1 MENRRIARSAFSISS
16 VTFVSRVFGLV
27 REWLRGYLLGTSGS
41 SDAFTLAF
49 MFPNLMRR
57 LVGEGALMAAFI
69 PVISEYIENRDKREL
84 EDFLYS
90 FFSILLVILLV
101 ITAAVVLAAPLLRFF
116 LPQFTKVEGKIEL
129 TVLLTR
135 IMFPYLLFISL
146 AALSQGI
153 LNAHKI
159 FIPSA
164 VTPILLNISIIFFG
178 LLAGNRFF
186 DPAIALG
193 VGVIT
198 GGVIQFFFQ
207 WPFLAKRGFSYRL
220 HFNFHSQGVKRVFM
234 LMVPGAIG
242 AGVYQ
247 INALV
252 SQFIAAFLEEGTVA
266 ALRFSLTLIEL
277 VLGIF
282 VISLTTVILPVLSEK
297 SAHDDRE
304 GMKDTLRYALRLM
317 FVITMPAMAGLIL
330 LRYPIVTM
338 LFRYGR
344 FTADSASLVSYALL
358 FHAAGLPGIG
368 GNRVLVQMFYS
379 MKDTKTPVYVAGA
392 SMIINLMLCYYLRYP
407 LRIGGIALAG
417 TVSSYCN
424 LFLLVFLLR
433 RRVGV
438 IMDRTVY
445 ISLVKSSTA
454 AAGMGAVILM
464 LYMRLKSIM
473 QMGRSYNAGTT
484 LGLIVVG
491 LFVYIAISIL
501 MKNRDITELKKIFR

>member
-1 MENRRIARSAFSISS
+1 MDNHRIARSALSISS
-16 VTFVSRVFGLV
+16 VTFVSRIFGLV

-41 SDAFTLAF
+41 SDAFALAF

-69 PVISEYIENRDKREL
+69 PVVSEYMERDRSEL

-90 FFSILLVILLV
+90 FFSILLLMLIV
-101 ITAAVVLAAPLLRFF
+101 ITAAVMIGAPLLRFF
-116 LPQFTKVEGKIEL
+116 LPQFTRIEGKIEL

-135 IMFPYLLFISL
+135 IMFPYMLFISL

-153 LNAHKI
+153 LNAHKV

-164 VTPILLNISIIFFG
+164 VTPILLNISIISFG
-178 LLAGNRFF
+178 VFAGSRFT
-186 DPAIALG
+186 DPSIALA

-198 GGVIQFFFQ
+198 GGIVQFFFQ
-207 WPFLAKRGFSYRL
+207 WPFLAKRGIRYRFR
-220 HFNFHSQGVKRVFM
+220 FNFHSRGVKRVFM
-234 LMVPGAIG
+234 LMVPGAVG

-297 SAHDDRE
+297 SARGDGE
-304 GMKDTLRYALRLM
+304 GMRDTLRYALRLM
-317 FVITMPAMAGLIL
+317 FVITMPAMVGLIL

-344 FTADSASLVSYALL
+344 FTADSAALVSYALL

-379 MKDTKTPVYVAGA
+379 MKDTKTPVYVAGVA
-392 SMIINLMLCYYLRYP
+392 MAVNLLLCFYLRYP
-407 LRIGGIALAG
+407 LQIGGIALAG
-417 TVSSYCN
+417 TVSSYWN
-424 LFLLVFLLR
+424 LFLLLALLR
-433 RRVGV
+433 RKVGV
-438 IMDRTVY
+438 IMDRGVY
-445 ISLVKSSTA
+445 ISFMKSAAA
-454 AAGMGAVILM
+454 AAGMGAVILV
-464 LYMRLKSIM
+464 LHGRLKSLM
-473 QMGRSYNAGTT
+473 QMSRAHNAGVT
-484 LGLIVVG
+484 LGLIGIG
-491 LFVYIAISIL
+491 LFVYLAVSIV
-501 MKNRDITELKKIFR
+501 MKNRDVIELKKIFR

>member
-1 MENRRIARSAFSISS
+1 MENRHIARSAFSISS
-16 VTFVSRVFGLV
+16 VTFVSRILGLV

-41 SDAFTLAF
+41 SDAFALAF

-57 LVGEGALMAAFI
+57 LVGEGALMAAFV
-69 PVISEYIENRDKREL
+69 PVTSEYIENKQKQEL
-84 EDFLYS
+84 EEFLYS
-90 FFSILLVILLV
+90 FFSILLVILIV
-101 ITAAVVLAAPLLRFF
+101 ITAAVILAAPLLRFF

-135 IMFPYLLFISL
+135 IMFPYMLFISL

-153 LNAHKI
+153 LNANKV

-164 VTPILLNISIIFFG
+164 VTPILLNISIIGFG
-178 LLAGNRFF
+178 IFAGKRFA

-193 VGVIT
+193 IGVIT
-198 GGVIQFFFQ
+198 GGIVQFFFQ
-207 WPFLAKRGFSYRL
+207 WPFLAKMGIRYRL

-234 LMVPGAIG
+234 LMVPGAVG

-277 VLGIF
+277 ILGIF

-297 SAHDDRE
+297 SARNDMD
-304 GMKDTLRYALRLM
+304 GMKDILRYALRLM
-317 FVITMPAMAGLIL
+317 FLITMPAMVGLII

-344 FTADSASLVSYALL
+344 FTAESASLVSYALL

-392 SMIINLMLCYYLRYP
+392 AMVINLLLCYYLRYP

-417 TVSSYCN
+417 TVSSYST
-424 LFLLVFLLR
+424 LFLLLLLLR

-438 IMDRTVY
+438 FMNRLY
-445 ISLVKSSTA
+445 ISFMKSSVA
-454 AAGMGAVILM
+454 AVCMGAVIL
-464 LYMRLKSIM
+464 LIYSPLKSVM
-473 QMGRSYNAGTT
+473 QMGRSYNAGIT
-484 LGLIVVG
+484 LGLIAIG
-491 LFVYIAISIL
+491 LCVYIAVSVLI
-501 MKNRDITELKKIFR
+501 KNRDITELKKIFR

>member
-1 MENRRIARSAFSISS
+1 M
-16 VTFVSRVFGLV
+16 
-27 REWLRGYLLGTSGS
+27 RGYLLGTSGS
-41 SDAFTLAF
+41 SDAYTLAF

-69 PVISEYIENRDKREL
+69 PVISDYIESRDRREL

-90 FFSILLVILLV
+90 FFSILLVILIV
-101 ITAAVVLAAPLLRFF
+101 ITAAVILAAPLLRFF
-116 LPQFTKVEGKIEL
+116 LPQFTEVEGKIEL

-135 IMFPYLLFISL
+135 IMFPYMLFISL

-159 FIPSA
+159 FIPPA
-164 VTPILLNISIIFFG
+164 VTPILLNISIISFG
-178 LLAGNRFF
+178 LLGRNRFT

-193 VGVIT
+193 LGVIT
-198 GGVIQFFFQ
+198 GGVLQFFFQ
-207 WPFLAKRGFSYRL
+207 WPFLAKRGIRYRM
-220 HFNFHSQGVKRVFM
+220 HFNFHSQGVKRVFL
-234 LMVPGAIG
+234 LMVPGAVG

-252 SQFIAAFLEEGTVA
+252 SQFIAAFLEGGTVA

-282 VISLTTVILPVLSEK
+282 IISLTTVILPVLSEK
-297 SAHDDRE
+297 SAQGDRA
-304 GMKDTLRYALRLM
+304 GMKDILRYAIRLM
-317 FVITMPAMAGLIL
+317 FLITMPAMVGLML

-392 SMIINLMLCYYLRYP
+392 AMVINLLLCYYLRYP

-424 LFLLVFLLR
+424 LFLLLLLLR
-433 RRVGV
+433 RRVGI
-438 IMDRTVY
+438 IMDRPVY
-445 ISLVKSSTA
+445 ISLVKSTTA
-454 AAGMGAVILM
+454 AACMGAAILA
-464 LYMRLKSIM
+464 LYVRLKSVM
-473 QMGRSYNAGTT
+473 QIGRSYNAGIT
-484 LGLIVVG
+484 LGIIVIG
-491 LFVYIAISIL
+491 LFVYFVINIL
-501 MKNRDITELKKIFR
+501 MKNEDITELKKIFR

>member
-1 MENRRIARSAFSISS
+1 MENRRIVRSALSISS

-41 SDAFTLAF
+41 SDAFALAF

-84 EDFLYS
+84 DDFLYS
-90 FFSILLVILLV
+90 FFSILLIILIV
-101 ITAAVVLAAPLLRFF
+101 ITAAVLLAAPLLRFF

-135 IMFPYLLFISL
+135 VMFPYMLFISL

-153 LNAHKI
+153 LNAYKV

-164 VTPILLNISIIFFG
+164 VTPILLNISIISFG
-178 LLAGNRFF
+178 LLAGNSFS

-247 INALV
+247 INAH
-252 SQFIAAFLEEGTVA
+252 SGF
-266 ALRFSLTLIEL
+266 
-277 VLGIF
+277 
-282 VISLTTVILPVLSEK
+282 
-297 SAHDDRE
+297 
-304 GMKDTLRYALRLM
+304 
-317 FVITMPAMAGLIL
+317 
-330 LRYPIVTM
+330 
-338 LFRYGR
+338 FRRGYGR
-344 FTADSASLVSYALL
+344 CTAIFADPYRACAWNIRHFSHNGYTPCSL
-358 FHAAGLPGIG
+358 
-368 GNRVLVQMFYS
+368 
-379 MKDTKTPVYVAGA
+379 
-392 SMIINLMLCYYLRYP
+392 
-407 LRIGGIALAG
+407 
-417 TVSSYCN
+417 
-424 LFLLVFLLR
+424 
-433 RRVGV
+433 
-438 IMDRTVY
+438 
-445 ISLVKSSTA
+445 
-454 AAGMGAVILM
+454 
-464 LYMRLKSIM
+464 
-473 QMGRSYNAGTT
+473 
-484 LGLIVVG
+484 
-491 LFVYIAISIL
+491 
-501 MKNRDITELKKIFR
+501 